1 MQLIRH
7 RETTGGHDWTLT
19 LGFPNA
25 RFAPYVL
32 QYWEVR
38 GTFPHT
44 REHILPMGDLALMVN
59 LGPEQLLE
67 DRDDPGRIETFRE
80 AWISGLQHQH
90 LTIAS
95 PGGSWLCGV
104 RLKPEGAFRMRL
116 GPSELAEQVLELDG
130 VLGPRTGSLTDQ
142 LRSATDAEARFAILE
157 DLVEAKIAAGQAWGS
172 EIRWAM
178 RQLDASQG
186 GAPVSWMAA
195 EIGWTRQRFHAAFV
209 DAVGLA
215 PKLYARVLRFQE
227 AVRTIGAHAK
237 PDLAAVAQTAGY
249 YDQAHFNRDF
259 RAFAGLTPGEYLR
272 MRFEGPDLG
281 FARID

>member
-7 RETTGGHDWTLT
+7 RETRDGQDWSLT
-19 LGFPNA
+19 LGFPDA
-25 RFAPYVL
+25 RFAPYVN
-32 QYWEVR
+32 QYWEVK
-38 GTFPHT
+38 GAFTHT
-44 REHILPMGDLALMVN
+44 KEHILPMGDLALMVN
-59 LGPEQLLE
+59 LGPDHLLE
-67 DRDDPGRIETFRE
+67 DRDDPGQVETFRE

-95 PGGSWLCGV
+95 PQGTWLAGV
-104 RLKPEGAFRMRL
+104 RLTPEGAFRMRL
-116 GPSELAEQVLELDG
+116 GPAEIAEQVLDLDG
-130 VLGPRTGSLTDQ
+130 VMGPRTGSLIDQ
-142 LRSATDAEARFAILE
+142 LRSAPGPEARFGILE
-157 DLVEAKIAAGQAWGS
+157 GVVEARIAAGQAWSS

-186 GAPVSWMAA
+186 GAPVGWMAA
-195 EIGWTRQRFHAAFV
+195 ELGWTRQRFHATFV

-227 AVRTIGAHAK
+227 AVRTIGTAAR
-237 PDLAAVAQTAGY
+237 PDLAEVAYAAGY

-272 MRFEGPDLG
+272 QRFDGPDLG